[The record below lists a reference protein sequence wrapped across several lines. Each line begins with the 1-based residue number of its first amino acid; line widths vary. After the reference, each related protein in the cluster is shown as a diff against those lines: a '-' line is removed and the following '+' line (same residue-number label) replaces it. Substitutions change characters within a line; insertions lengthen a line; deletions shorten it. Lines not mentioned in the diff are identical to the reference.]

1 MEMQRYIDNI
11 KLELTGGVL
20 ELELTDDVLA
30 QVINRTLQEVQRYID
45 STEMITVPFASCIDL
60 TNTKVSSVSRIFRTE
75 GYTGDTASGG
85 PTTVSDP
92 MYAQMW
98 MAFTNGGTMYNL
110 NDYMLNYMSYNT
122 LLQMRNTTT
131 TDLAFK
137 QDNQTKKLYIN
148 RGFDRPASITI
159 EYIPIFQSV
168 EDVKSDY
175 WIDII
180 QRMAI
185 AQTKV
190 ILGRVRGRYKQ
201 SNALWTQDS
210 DEMLAEGNDEL
221 KTLRELLRVNSQM
234 IYPMD

>member
-1 MEMQRYIDNI
+1 MNIQQYIDNI

-20 ELELTDDVLA
+20 ELELSDEVLA
-30 QVINRTLQEVQRYID
+30 QVVRKSLQEVQRFID
-45 STEMITVPFASCIDL
+45 STELITVPFASCIDL
-60 TNTKVSSVSRIFRTE
+60 SGTNVSSVSRIFRTE
-75 GYTGDTASGG
+75 GYTGDTETSG
-85 PTTVSDP
+85 TTTLVDP
-92 MYAQMW
+92 MYTQMW

-110 NDYMLNYMSYNT
+110 NDYVLNYLSYNT

-137 QDNQTKKLYIN
+137 QDHQANKLYIN
-148 RGFDRPASITI
+148 RGFDKPVAITI
-159 EYIPIFQSV
+159 EYVPKFESV
-168 EDVKSDY
+168 EEVKSDY

-180 QRMAI
+180 QRLSV

-210 DEMLAEGNDEL
+210 DEMLNEGNEEL
-221 KTLRELLRVNSQM
+221 KNLREVLRVNSQI
-234 IYPMD
+234 IYPID